1 VETEPFSDTFGA
13 KAQRKKPRLDVG
25 TFEELSKFADEQI
38 EETPKARATEIA
50 NPEDA
55 PSIPLPA
62 DLEPPTHPAADLALE
77 PIYGK
82 GTSRRIYGELYKV
95 LDSSDVVIH
104 VLDAR
109 DPIGTR
115 CDSVISYLKKEKS
128 HKQMI
133 FVLNKCDLVPTW
145 VTVSTSRQ
153 ISVSFPPVLSRIP
166 MSQVKPLCKFL
177 RTRDCY
183 GRGTL
188 FRLD

>member
-1 VETEPFSDTFGA
+1 M
-13 KAQRKKPRLDVG
+13 G

-38 EETPKARATEIA
+38 EETSKAGAAETA
-50 NPEDA
+50 NSEDA
-55 PSIPLPA
+55 SSIPLPV

-145 VTVSTSRQ
+145 VTVSIPGQ
-153 ISVSFPPVLSRIP
+153 IHTFFLSVFFLESHEP
-166 MSQVKPLCKFL
+166 SQATVQIFTHQRLL
-177 RTRDCY
+177 RPWNIISA
-183 GRGTL
+183 
-188 FRLD
+188 